1 VIAKA
6 LSALAAFAAVTH
18 EQGDGTEVDAEAA
31 RAALREAIKAIAP
44 AETALAEARAALA
57 RAEAVIADAAVAD
70 GERETAEAAAAAA
83 AKVWASAGAR
93 ADQQLDTAVFDSAA
107 LAVRRAQDAALKAR
121 GAEAAMPG
129 LRERESLAAGALS
142 HARLTVNVALT
153 ELLYALAER
162 HRALLARL
170 LPQVAEAQLALEGLR
185 YLTSK
190 WGPAHPYGRFTAAG
204 VGPRVAADLAQL
216 VAQPPSAALVEV
228 EAQRWAEVSERLLAK
243 PEGAFDV

>member
-1 VIAKA
+1 MPA
-6 LSALAAFAAVTH
+6 
-18 EQGDGTEVDAEAA
+18 DAEAA
-31 RAALREAIKAIAP
+31 RAALREALGTIAP
-44 AETALAEARAALA
+44 AQAAHEEARAAVARAQAVIDAAADAERELAAAEARASEAA
-57 RAEAVIADAAVAD
+57 RAWAAAGAREQQPADRAVFDAAAVA
-70 GERETAEAAAAAA
+70 RRAAEDARLRAAGAAAAMH
-83 AKVWASAGAR
+83 
-93 ADQQLDTAVFDSAA
+93 
-107 LAVRRAQDAALKAR
+107 
-121 GAEAAMPG
+121 E

-153 ELLYALAER
+153 ELLYALGER

-228 EAQRWAEVSERLLAK
+228 EAERWAEVSERLLAR
-243 PEGAFDV
+243 PEGDIDV